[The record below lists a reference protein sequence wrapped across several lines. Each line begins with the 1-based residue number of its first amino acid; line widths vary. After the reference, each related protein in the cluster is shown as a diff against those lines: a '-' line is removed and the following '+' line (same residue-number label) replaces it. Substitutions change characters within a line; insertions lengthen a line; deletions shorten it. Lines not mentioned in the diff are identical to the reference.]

1 MKYVRMVLLMI
12 IILSIIIFTF
22 QNFGTVTIV
31 FLKWE
36 ITLPL
41 AFTAISIYV
50 LGMFTGGLL
59 WSGMKRLTRDS
70 RR

>member
-1 MKYVRMVLLMI
+1 MKYVRMILLMI

-22 QNFGTVTIV
+22 QNFGVVTIA
-31 FLKWE
+31 FLKWG

-41 AFTAISIYV
+41 AFTTIAIYV

-59 WSGMKRLTRDS
+59 WSGMKRLTKD
-70 RR
+70 RRR